1 MSFALPNGA
10 TVFAGIPATSTVA
23 TTAVSNANGAVF
35 TLATGHGLKI
45 GDIVIVNSGWGLI
58 DDLVAKITASTDTSV
73 TIGAIN
79 TSDVKFF
86 PAGIGK
92 GALTKVANWIQIPQI
107 TEVAQS
113 GGDQQYAQVQF
124 LEDDRQRNL
133 ATFKAAKT
141 QTFTFAHDSTQP
153 IYSVLQN
160 ADRNGDVL
168 AFYMYV
174 PKANELRYWSA
185 IPSFDPQPTTAVN
198 QVETVAVSLAI
209 QSSDMTFYKTTL

>member
-1 MSFALPNGA
+1 M
-10 TVFAGIPATSTVA
+10 
-23 TTAVSNANGAVF
+23 
-35 TLATGHGLKI
+35 
-45 GDIVIVNSGWGLI
+45 
-58 DDLVAKITASTDTSV
+58 
-73 TIGAIN
+73 
-79 TSDVKFF
+79 
-86 PAGIGK
+86 
-92 GALTKVANWIQIPQI
+92 
-107 TEVAQS
+107 AQS